1 MKNITMDELVMTAES
16 IELQMRDDDEPV
28 GVVLAVLDPE
38 TGRTLIS
45 GNVRGFAAMQVITMM
60 AVKELTPPM
69 RVILAE
75 KIAQCAACGK
85 RNDCPA
91 INDSTCDVGDDKGL
105 DGMLMSIDISNQ
117 KPD

>member
-1 MKNITMDELVMTAES
+1 MKNITMDELVMIAES

-45 GNVRGFAAMQVITMM
+45 GNVHELATMEVIAMMV
-60 AVKELTPPM
+60 VKELTPPM

-85 RNDCPA
+85 TNDCPA
-91 INDSTCDVGDDKGL
+91 INDSICDAGNDKGL
-105 DGMLMSIDISNQ
+105 DGILASIDVNNQ
-117 KPD
+117 KPN